1 MADILLVDDEEQL
14 RELLT
19 FVLENAGHIVR
30 KAADGNEALESYRN
44 DPADVVVT
52 DIVMPNKEGTETILE
67 LRRNYPGI
75 KIIAMSGGGRN
86 NPQDYLKLAKT
97 FGANMTLAKPFTNQ
111 EFLDAVRTVLEM

>member
-1 MADILLVDDEEQL
+1 MANILLVDDEEQL

-19 FVLENAGHIVR
+19 FLLEDAGHSVQE
-30 KAADGNEALESYRN
+30 AVDGNEALESYRN
-44 DPADVVVT
+44 QRADVVVT

-67 LRRNYPGI
+67 LRRNYPDI

-97 FGANMTLAKPFTNQ
+97 FGANMTLAKPFTNE
-111 EFLDAVRTVLEM
+111 EFLAAINTVLEM